1 MLYPILLMTGVF
13 VVGFIILRNL
23 KLQLTKVSL
32 RSLKIYIE
40 KRFEGQDII
49 MKTFEAN
56 FLGLKSH
63 GPRQRRGIGAL
74 VLTKDQLSFSLL
86 GRRREVVIPVEKMCF
101 VTLKN
106 HYMEQDLRFPM
117 LYVEYPIKK
126 FMDHGAWFVDEP
138 EKWMDAI
145 KLLVDSNQETV
156 KDA

>member
-13 VVGFIILRNL
+13 VLGFIVLRNL
-23 KLQLTKVSL
+23 KQQLTKVSL
-32 RSLKIYIE
+32 RSLKICIE
-40 KRFEGQDII
+40 KRFEGQEII

-74 VLTKDQLSFSLL
+74 VLTKDRLSFSLMC
-86 GRRREVVIPVEKMCF
+86 RRREVVIPVEKICL

-106 HYMEQDLRFPM
+106 NYMEQDLRFPM
-117 LYVEYPIKK
+117 LYIEYPIKN

-145 KLLVDSNQETV
+145 NLLIQSDNETI
-156 KDA
+156 KDT